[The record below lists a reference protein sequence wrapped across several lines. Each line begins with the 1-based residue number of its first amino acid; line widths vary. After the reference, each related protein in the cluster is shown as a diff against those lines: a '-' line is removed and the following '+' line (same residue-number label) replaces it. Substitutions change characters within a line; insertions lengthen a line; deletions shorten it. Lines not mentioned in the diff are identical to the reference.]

1 MNIERKSFMGS
12 GGGWG
17 GLGSEKVPERKSY
30 SFSFL
35 FLRGGAVFPKWII
48 LDYLGPICATNIF
61 LGNLIGS
68 AKIFAPI
75 CKVSEI

>member
-1 MNIERKSFMGS
+1 MNIELNFFMR
-12 GGGWG
+12 GWG
-17 GLGSEKVPERKSY
+17 SKVPERKSY
-30 SFSFL
+30 SFFSFL
-35 FLRGGAVFPKWII
+35 FFFGGGGVFPKWII